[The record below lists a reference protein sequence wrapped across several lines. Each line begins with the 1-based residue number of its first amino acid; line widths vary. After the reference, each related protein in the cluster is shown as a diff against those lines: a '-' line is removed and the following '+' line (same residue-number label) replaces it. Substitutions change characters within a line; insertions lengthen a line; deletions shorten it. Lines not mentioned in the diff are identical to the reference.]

1 MKHAYPRDL
10 IGYGQHPPHP
20 NWPNKAKIAV
30 QFVLNYE
37 EGGENCVLHGDEVS
51 EVFLSEI
58 IGAQPYSG
66 RHLSMESMYEYGS
79 RAGFW
84 RLYNLFVRYNLP
96 ITVFGVTM
104 ALQRNPEAVA
114 AMQEANWEIASH
126 SMRWIH
132 FQDMPEAQEK
142 KMIDAAVQLHQAIT
156 GSKPTGWYTGRTS
169 PNTLKLI
176 ADRDDIL
183 YCADS
188 YADDLPYYDT
198 QYDKPLLMV
207 PYTLDT
213 NDMRFA
219 TPQGFNSGEQF
230 YQYLKDAFDVLYA
243 EGETAPKMLSI
254 GLHCRII
261 GRPARMAA
269 LQRFIEYV
277 QSHDQVWCC
286 TREQIALHWKEN
298 FPASATNLIT
308 TSFERKA
315 MSVER
320 RLKSSERRS
329 KN

>member
-1 MKHAYPRDL
+1 MRHAYPRDL
-10 IGYGQHPPHP
+10 IGYGQYPPHP
-20 NWPNKAKIAV
+20 KWPNQAKIAV

-37 EGGENCVLHGDEVS
+37 EGGENSVLHGDEHS
-51 EVFLSEI
+51 EIFLSEI
-58 IGAQPYSG
+58 IGAQAYPD

-114 AMQEANWEIASH
+114 AMKEANWEIASQ

-142 KMIDAAVQLHQAIT
+142 KMINAAVQLHQAIT
-156 GSKPTGWYTGRTS
+156 GKKPAGWYTGRTS

-198 QYDKPLLMV
+198 QYAKPLLMV

-277 QSHDQVWCC
+277 QGHDQVWCC
-286 TREQIALHWKEN
+286 TREQIALHWQEK
-298 FPASATNLIT
+298 FPA
-308 TSFERKA
+308 
-315 MSVER
+315 
-320 RLKSSERRS
+320 
-329 KN
+329 

>member
-10 IGYGQHPPHP
+10 IGYGQNPPHP
-20 NWPNKAKIAV
+20 KWPNQAKIAV

-37 EGGENCVLHGDEVS
+37 EGGENCVLHGDEQS
-51 EVFLSEI
+51 ETFLSEI
-58 IGAQPYSG
+58 IGAQAFPD

-114 AMQEANWEIASH
+114 AMKEANWEIASH
-126 SMRWIH
+126 AMRWIN

-142 KMIDAAVQLHQAIT
+142 KMINAAVQLHQAIT
-156 GSKPTGWYTGRTS
+156 GSKPRGWYTGRTS

-176 ADRDDIL
+176 ADRSDIL

-198 QYDKPLLMV
+198 QYSKPLLMV

-243 EGETAPKMLSI
+243 EGEVAPKMLSI

-286 TREQIALHWKEN
+286 TREQIALHWKAEL
-298 FPASATNLIT
+298 S
-308 TSFERKA
+308 
-315 MSVER
+315 
-320 RLKSSERRS
+320 
-329 KN
+329 

>member
-1 MKHAYPRDL
+1 MRHAYPRDL
-10 IGYGQHPPHP
+10 IGYGQFPPHP
-20 NWPNKAKIAV
+20 KWPNQAKIAV

-37 EGGENCVLHGDEVS
+37 EGGENCVLHGDEQS

-58 IGAQPYSG
+58 IGAQAYPE
-66 RHLSMESMYEYGS
+66 RHISMESMYEYGS

-84 RLYNLFVRYNLP
+84 RLYNLFQRYNLP

-126 SMRWIH
+126 AMRWIH

-142 KMIDAAVQLHQAIT
+142 KMINAAVQLHQAIT
-156 GSKPTGWYTGRTS
+156 GSKPSGWYTGRTS

-188 YADDLPYYDT
+188 YADDLPYYDNH
-198 QYDKPLLMV
+198 YSKPLLMV

-243 EGETAPKMLSI
+243 EGEVAPKMLSI

-286 TREQIALHWKEN
+286 TREQIALHWKEQ
-298 FPASATNLIT
+298 FPA
-308 TSFERKA
+308 
-315 MSVER
+315 
-320 RLKSSERRS
+320 
-329 KN
+329 

>member
-10 IGYGQHPPHP
+10 IGYGQFPPHP
-20 NWPNKAKIAV
+20 KWPGQAKIAV

-37 EGGENCVLHGDEVS
+37 EGAENSVLHGDDQS

-58 IGAQPYSG
+58 VGAQAYTD

-114 AMQEANWEIASH
+114 AMKKANWEIASH
-126 SMRWIH
+126 SMRWIQY
-132 FQDMPEAQEK
+132 QDMPEMQEK
-142 KMIDAAVQLHQAIT
+142 KMINAAVQLHLAIT
-156 GSKPTGWYTGRTS
+156 GSKPKGWYTGRTS

-176 ADRDDIL
+176 AERDDIL

-198 QYDKPLLMV
+198 QYAKPLLIV

-230 YQYLKDAFDVLYA
+230 YQYLKDAFDVLYS
-243 EGETAPKMLSI
+243 EGEAAPKMLSI
-254 GLHCRII
+254 GLHCRIV
-261 GRPARMAA
+261 GRPARMAG

-277 QSHDQVWCC
+277 QQHDQVWCC
-286 TREQIALHWKEN
+286 TREQIALHWKEH
-298 FPASATNLIT
+298 FPL
-308 TSFERKA
+308 
-315 MSVER
+315 
-320 RLKSSERRS
+320 
-329 KN
+329 

>member
-1 MKHAYPRDL
+1 
-10 IGYGQHPPHP
+10 
-20 NWPNKAKIAV
+20 
-30 QFVLNYE
+30 
-37 EGGENCVLHGDEVS
+37 LHGDDQS

-58 IGAQPYSG
+58 IGAQAYPD
-66 RHLSMESMYEYGS
+66 RHISMESMYEYGS

-114 AMQEANWEIASH
+114 AMKEANWEIASH
-126 SMRWIH
+126 AMRWIN

-142 KMIDAAVQLHQAIT
+142 KMIDAAVHLHQAIT

-176 ADRDDIL
+176 ADTDDIL

-207 PYTLDT
+207 PYALDT

-219 TPQGFNSGEQF
+219 TPQGFNSAEQF

-286 TREQIALHWKEN
+286 TRHEIALHWMEN
-298 FPASATNLIT
+298 FP
-308 TSFERKA
+308 R
-315 MSVER
+315 
-320 RLKSSERRS
+320 
-329 KN
+329 

>member
-1 MKHAYPRDL
+1 MRHAYPRDFS
-10 IGYGQHPPHP
+10 GYGQFPPHP
-20 NWPNKAKIAV
+20 KWPDQAQIAV

-37 EGGENCVLHGDEVS
+37 EGGENCILHGDDQS
-51 EVFLSEI
+51 ETFLSEI
-58 IGAQPYSG
+58 IGAQAFPD

-84 RLYNLFVRYNLP
+84 RLYNLFIRYNLP

-114 AMQEANWEIASH
+114 AMKEANWEIASH
-126 SMRWIH
+126 AMRWIS
-132 FQDMPEAQEK
+132 FQDMPEVHEK
-142 KMIDAAVQLHQAIT
+142 KMINAAVQLHQAIT
-156 GSKPTGWYTGRTS
+156 GSKPSGWYTGRTS

-176 ADRDDIL
+176 AERNDIL

-198 QYDKPLLMV
+198 QYSKPLLMV

-277 QSHDQVWCC
+277 QSHDRVWCC
-286 TREQIALHWKEN
+286 TREQIALHWKEH
-298 FPASATNLIT
+298 FP
-308 TSFERKA
+308 K
-315 MSVER
+315 
-320 RLKSSERRS
+320 
-329 KN
+329 

>member
-10 IGYGQHPPHP
+10 IGYGQYPPHP
-20 NWPNKAKIAV
+20 KWPNQARIAV

-37 EGGENCVLHGDEVS
+37 EGGENCVLHGDQQS
-51 EVFLSEI
+51 ETFLSEI
-58 IGAQPYSG
+58 IGAQAYPD

-84 RLYNLFVRYNLP
+84 RLYNLFIRYNLP

-114 AMQEANWEIASH
+114 AMKEANWEIASH
-126 SMRWIH
+126 AMRWIN
-132 FQDMPEAQEK
+132 FQDMPEPQEK
-142 KMIDAAVQLHQAIT
+142 KMMNAAVQLHQAIT
-156 GSKPTGWYTGRTS
+156 GSKPKGWYTGRTS
-169 PNTLKLI
+169 PNTLKLL
-176 ADRDDIL
+176 AERDDIL

-198 QYDKPLLMV
+198 QYAKPLLMV

-219 TPQGFNSGEQF
+219 TPQGFNSGAQF
-230 YQYLKDAFDVLYA
+230 YEYLKDAFDVLYA
-243 EGETAPKMLSI
+243 EGATAPKMLSI

-277 QSHDQVWCC
+277 QSHDKVWCC
-286 TREQIALHWKEN
+286 TREQIALHWKEL
-298 FPASATNLIT
+298 FP
-308 TSFERKA
+308 
-315 MSVER
+315 V
-320 RLKSSERRS
+320 
-329 KN
+329 

>member
-10 IGYGQHPPHP
+10 IGYGQYPPHP
-20 NWPNKAKIAV
+20 KWPNQAKIAL

-37 EGGENCVLHGDEVS
+37 EGGENCVLHGDDQS
-51 EVFLSEI
+51 ETFLSEI
-58 IGAQPYSG
+58 IGAQAYSD

-84 RLYNLFVRYNLP
+84 RLYNLFVRYQLP
-96 ITVFGVTM
+96 VTVFGVTM

-114 AMQEANWEIASH
+114 AMKEANWEIASH
-126 SMRWIH
+126 AMRWIP
-132 FQDMPEAQEK
+132 FQDMPEDQEK
-142 KMIDAAVQLHQAIT
+142 KMINASIQVHQAIT
-156 GSKPTGWYTGRTS
+156 GSKPNGWYTGRTS

-176 ADRDDIL
+176 AERDDIL

-198 QYDKPLLMV
+198 QYLKPLLMI

-219 TPQGFNSGEQF
+219 TSQGFNNGEQF
-230 YQYLKDAFDVLYA
+230 FQYLKDAFDVLYA

-277 QSHDQVWCC
+277 QCHDQVWCC
-286 TREQIALHWKEN
+286 TREQIALHWKEH
-298 FPASATNLIT
+298 FPVQSA
-308 TSFERKA
+308 
-315 MSVER
+315 
-320 RLKSSERRS
+320 
-329 KN
+329 

>member
-10 IGYGQHPPHP
+10 IGYGQNPPNPH
-20 NWPNKAKIAV
+20 WPNNAKIAV

-37 EGGENCVLHGDEVS
+37 EGGENNILHGDDHS
-51 EVFLSEI
+51 EIFLSEI
-58 IGAQPYSG
+58 VGAQAYKD

-84 RLYNLFVRYNLP
+84 RLYNLFVKYDLP

-114 AMQEANWEIASH
+114 AMQDANWEIASH
-126 SMRWIH
+126 AMRWIH
-132 FQDMPEAQEK
+132 FQDMPEEQEK
-142 KMIDAAVQLHQAIT
+142 KMIDAAIQLHQAIT
-156 GSKPTGWYTGRTS
+156 GSKPVGWYTGRTS

-176 ADRDDIL
+176 ANRNDIL

-188 YADDLPYYDT
+188 YADDLPYYDQ
-198 QYDKPLLMV
+198 QYAKPLLMV

-277 QSHDQVWCC
+277 QSHDRVWCC
-286 TREQIALHWKEN
+286 TREQIANHWKQN
-298 FPASATNLIT
+298 VPA
-308 TSFERKA
+308 
-315 MSVER
+315 
-320 RLKSSERRS
+320 
-329 KN
+329 

>member
-1 MKHAYPRDL
+1 MNHAYPRDL
-10 IGYGQHPPHP
+10 IGYGDTPPNP
-20 NWPNKAKIAV
+20 NWPSNAKIAV

-37 EGGENCVLHGDEVS
+37 EGGENCVLHGDDTS

-58 IGAQPYSG
+58 IGAQAYKD

-79 RAGFW
+79 RVGFW
-84 RLYNLFVRYNLP
+84 RLHRLFERLQVP

-114 AMQEANWEIASH
+114 AMKEANWEIASH
-126 SMRWIH
+126 GMRWIH
-132 FQDMPEAQEK
+132 YQNMPEAQER
-142 KMIDAAVQLHQAIT
+142 KMIDASMQLHQAIT
-156 GSKPTGWYTGRTS
+156 GSKPVGWYTGRTS

-176 ADRDDIL
+176 SERDDLL

-198 QYDKPLLMV
+198 NYPKPLLIV

-219 TPQGFNSGEQF
+219 SAQGFNSGEQF
-230 YQYLKDAFDVLYA
+230 YQYLKDAFDVLYE
-243 EGETAPKMLSI
+243 EGNYAPKMLSI

-277 QSHDQVWCC
+277 QSHDRVWLS
-286 TREQIALHWKEN
+286 TRQEIAQHWKDN
-298 FPASATNLIT
+298 FP
-308 TSFERKA
+308 FK
-315 MSVER
+315 
-320 RLKSSERRS
+320 
-329 KN
+329 

>member
-10 IGYGQHPPHP
+10 IGYGQYPPHP
-20 NWPNKAKIAV
+20 KWPNQARIAV

-37 EGGENCVLHGDEVS
+37 EGGENCVLHGDQQS
-51 EVFLSEI
+51 ETFLSEI
-58 IGAQPYSG
+58 IGAQAYPD

-114 AMQEANWEIASH
+114 AMKEANWEIASH
-126 SMRWIH
+126 AMRWIN
-132 FQDMPEAQEK
+132 FQDMPEPQEK
-142 KMIDAAVQLHQAIT
+142 KMMNAAVQLHQAIT
-156 GSKPTGWYTGRTS
+156 GSKPKGWYTGRTS
-169 PNTLKLI
+169 PNTLKLL
-176 ADRDDIL
+176 AERDDIL

-198 QYDKPLLMV
+198 QYAKPLLMV

-219 TPQGFNSGEQF
+219 TPQGFNSGAQF
-230 YQYLKDAFDVLYA
+230 YEYLKDAFDVLYA
-243 EGETAPKMLSI
+243 EGATAPKMLSI

-277 QSHDQVWCC
+277 QSHDKVWCC
-286 TREQIALHWKEN
+286 TREQIALHWKEH
-298 FPASATNLIT
+298 FP
-308 TSFERKA
+308 
-315 MSVER
+315 V
-320 RLKSSERRS
+320 
-329 KN
+329 

>member
-1 MKHAYPRDL
+1 MRHAYPRDL
-10 IGYGQHPPHP
+10 IGYGQFPPHP
-20 NWPNKAKIAV
+20 KWPNKAKIAV

-37 EGGENCVLHGDEVS
+37 EGGENCVLHGDEQS
-51 EVFLSEI
+51 ETFLSEI
-58 IGAQPYSG
+58 IGAQAFPD

-114 AMQEANWEIASH
+114 AMKEANWEIASH
-126 SMRWIH
+126 AMRWIN

-142 KMIDAAVQLHQAIT
+142 KMINAAVQLHQATT
-156 GSKPTGWYTGRTS
+156 GSKPSGWYTGRTS

-198 QYDKPLLMV
+198 QYSKPLLMV

-286 TREQIALHWKEN
+286 TREQIALHWKEH
-298 FPASATNLIT
+298 FP
-308 TSFERKA
+308 
-315 MSVER
+315 V
-320 RLKSSERRS
+320 
-329 KN
+329 

>member
-1 MKHAYPRDL
+1 MSHAYPRDL
-10 IGYGQHPPHP
+10 FGYGQYPPHP
-20 NWPNKAKIAV
+20 LWPNQAKIAV

-37 EGGENCVLHGDEVS
+37 EGGENCILHGDEQS

-58 IGAQPYSG
+58 IGAQAYPD
-66 RHLSMESMYEYGS
+66 RHMSMESMYEYGS

-84 RLYNLFVRYNLP
+84 RLHRLFEQYKLP

-114 AMQEANWEIASH
+114 AMQSLNWEIASH
-126 SMRWIH
+126 GMRWIH
-132 FQDMPEAQEK
+132 FQNMEEGQER
-142 KMIDAAVQLHQAIT
+142 KMINAAMQLHQAIT
-156 GSKPTGWYTGRTS
+156 GSKPVGWYTGRTS
-169 PNTLKLI
+169 PNTLKLL
-176 ADRDDIL
+176 AERDDIL

-198 QYDKPLLMV
+198 QYSKPLLMV

-230 YQYLKDAFDVLYA
+230 YQYLKDAFDVLYK
-243 EGETAPKMLSI
+243 EGDEAPKMLSI
-254 GLHCRII
+254 GLHCRIV

-277 QSHDQVWCC
+277 QSHDKVWCC
-286 TREQIALHWKEN
+286 TREQIARHWQEN
-298 FPASATNLIT
+298 FPH
-308 TSFERKA
+308 K
-315 MSVER
+315 
-320 RLKSSERRS
+320 
-329 KN
+329 

>member
-10 IGYGQHPPHP
+10 IGYGQYPPHP
-20 NWPNKAKIAV
+20 KWPNQARIAV

-37 EGGENCVLHGDEVS
+37 EGGENCVLHGDQQS
-51 EVFLSEI
+51 ETFLSEI
-58 IGAQPYSG
+58 IGAQAYPD

-84 RLYNLFVRYNLP
+84 RLYNLFIRYNLP

-114 AMQEANWEIASH
+114 AMKEANWEIASH
-126 SMRWIH
+126 AMRWIN
-132 FQDMPEAQEK
+132 FQDMPEPQEK
-142 KMIDAAVQLHQAIT
+142 KMMNAAVQLHQAIT
-156 GSKPTGWYTGRTS
+156 GSKPKGWYTGRTS
-169 PNTLKLI
+169 PNTLKLL
-176 ADRDDIL
+176 AERDDIL

-198 QYDKPLLMV
+198 QYAKPLLMV

-219 TPQGFNSGEQF
+219 TPQGFNSGAQF
-230 YQYLKDAFDVLYA
+230 YEYLKDAFDVLYA
-243 EGETAPKMLSI
+243 EGATAPKMLSI

-277 QSHDQVWCC
+277 QSYDKVWFC
-286 TREQIALHWKEN
+286 TREQIALHWKGH
-298 FPASATNLIT
+298 FPI
-308 TSFERKA
+308 
-315 MSVER
+315 
-320 RLKSSERRS
+320 
-329 KN
+329 

>member
-1 MKHAYPRDL
+1 MKDTYPRDL
-10 IGYGQHPPHP
+10 IGYGRNPPHP
-20 NWPNKAKIAV
+20 KWPNKAKIAV

-37 EGGENCVLHGDEVS
+37 EGGENCVLHGDEQS

-58 IGAQPYSG
+58 VGAQAFPD

-104 ALQRNPEAVA
+104 ALQRNPEAVV
-114 AMQEANWEIASH
+114 AMKEANWEIASH
-126 SMRWIH
+126 AMRWIH
-132 FQDMPEAQEK
+132 FQDMPEAQERE
-142 KMIDAAVQLHQAIT
+142 MINAAVLLHEQIT
-156 GSKPTGWYTGRTS
+156 GSKPVGWYTGRTS

-176 ADRDDIL
+176 AERDDIL

-198 QYDKPLLMV
+198 QYTKPLLIV

-213 NDMRFA
+213 NDMRFVS
-219 TPQGFNSGEQF
+219 PQGFNSGEQF

-243 EGETAPKMLSI
+243 EGEIAPKMLSI
-254 GLHCRII
+254 GLHCRVI

-269 LQRFIEYV
+269 VQRFIEYV
-277 QSHDQVWCC
+277 QSHERVWCC
-286 TREQIALHWKEN
+286 TRQQIALHWKEN
-298 FPASATNLIT
+298 F
-308 TSFERKA
+308 
-315 MSVER
+315 
-320 RLKSSERRS
+320 S
-329 KN
+329 K

>member
-1 MKHAYPRDL
+1 MIHAYPRDL
-10 IGYGQHPPHP
+10 VGYGANPPQA

-37 EGGENCVLHGDEVS
+37 EGGENCVLHGDEHS
-51 EVFLSEI
+51 EIFLSEI
-58 IGAQPYSG
+58 VGAQAYPE
-66 RHLSMESMYEYGS
+66 RHMSMESIYEYGS

-84 RLYNLFVRYNLP
+84 RLYNLFQRYNVP

-104 ALQRNPEAVA
+104 AMQRNPDAVN
-114 AMQEANWEIASH
+114 AMLEANWEIASH
-126 SMRWIH
+126 AMRWIH
-132 FQDMPEAQEK
+132 YQDMPEDQERK
-142 KMIDAAVQLHQAIT
+142 LIEASIQLHQALT
-156 GSKPTGWYTGRTS
+156 GEKPKGWYTGRTS

-176 ADRDDIL
+176 SERDDIL

-198 QYDKPLLMV
+198 NYEKPLLIV

-243 EGETAPKMLSI
+243 EGESAPKMLSI

-269 LQRFIEYV
+269 LQRFIEYI
-277 QSHDQVWCC
+277 QNHDNVWLC
-286 TREQIALHWKEN
+286 TREQIAEHWLSLHPYK
-298 FPASATNLIT
+298 
-308 TSFERKA
+308 
-315 MSVER
+315 
-320 RLKSSERRS
+320 
-329 KN
+329 

>member
-1 MKHAYPRDL
+1 MNHAYPRDL
-10 IGYGQHPPHP
+10 IGYGDTPPNP
-20 NWPNKAKIAV
+20 NWPSNAKIAV

-37 EGGENCVLHGDEVS
+37 EGGENCVLHGDDTS

-58 IGAQPYSG
+58 IGAQAYKD

-79 RAGFW
+79 RVGFW
-84 RLYNLFVRYNLP
+84 RLHRLFERLQVP

-114 AMQEANWEIASH
+114 AMKEANWEIASH
-126 SMRWIH
+126 GMRWIH
-132 FQDMPEAQEK
+132 YQNMPEAQER
-142 KMIDAAVQLHQAIT
+142 KMIDASMQLHQAIT
-156 GSKPTGWYTGRTS
+156 GSKPVGWYTGRTS

-176 ADRDDIL
+176 SERDDLL

-198 QYDKPLLMV
+198 NYPKPLLIV

-219 TPQGFNSGEQF
+219 SAQGFNSGEQF
-230 YQYLKDAFDVLYA
+230 YQYLKDAFDVLCE
-243 EGETAPKMLSI
+243 EGNYAPKMLSI
-254 GLHCRII
+254 GLHCRIV

-277 QSHDQVWCC
+277 QSHDRVWLS
-286 TREQIALHWKEN
+286 TRQEIAQHWKDN
-298 FPASATNLIT
+298 FP
-308 TSFERKA
+308 FK
-315 MSVER
+315 
-320 RLKSSERRS
+320 
-329 KN
+329 